1 MTDFIVLIV
10 IVVILIAASMYIIRG
25 RKKGIHCIGCPES
38 GSCTHRCN
46 KKD

>member
-10 IVVILIAASMYIIRG
+10 IAVILIAAFLYIIRA
-25 RKKGIHCIGCPES
+25 RKKGIQCIGCPES
-38 GSCTHRCN
+38 GSCTHKCN